1 MVAPRRAA
9 KSANLSVAG
18 GGRKA
23 SLVSQARASRLPMS
37 PQQPEHCA
45 CVVGGAIDLIGKK
58 WTMCI
63 VVTVG
68 NRPGVRFNQLL
79 GLLDGISPRT
89 LSDTLKALEKEGL
102 VQRQAFAEIPPRV
115 EYRLTPE
122 GHRLLSAIAPLMAWA
137 SSRPNAVC
145 QPMPSAVADAGLIAV
160 KTLKPAA
167 AR

>member
-1 MVAPRRAA
+1 MESLHRGEATAMARNPLRAGKLPVKPDAP
-9 KSANLSVAG
+9 AG
-18 GGRKA
+18 
-23 SLVSQARASRLPMS
+23 
-37 PQQPEHCA
+37 CT

-79 GLLDGISPRT
+79 DLLEGISPRT

-102 VQRQAFAEIPPRV
+102 VAREAFAEIPPRV
-115 EYRLTPE
+115 EYRLTKE
-122 GHRLLSAIAPLMAWA
+122 GHGLLAAIAPLMVWA

-145 QPMPSAVADAGLIAV
+145 QPMPSQVTGAGLVAV
-160 KTLKPAA
+160 KTLKPGA

>member
-1 MVAPRRAA
+1 MARNPLRAGKLPVKPDAP
-9 KSANLSVAG
+9 AG
-18 GGRKA
+18 
-23 SLVSQARASRLPMS
+23 
-37 PQQPEHCA
+37 CT

-79 GLLDGISPRT
+79 DLLDGISPRT
-89 LSDTLKALEKEGL
+89 LSDTLKALEKERL
-102 VQRQAFAEIPPRV
+102 MQRDAYAEIPPRV
-115 EYRLTPE
+115 EYRLTKE
-122 GHRLLSAIAPLMAWA
+122 GQGLLEAIAPLMVWA

-160 KTLKPAA
+160 KALKPAPS
-167 AR
+167 R

>member
-1 MVAPRRAA
+1 MEALHRPAVASMARDPRRA
-9 KSANLSVAG
+9 G
-18 GGRKA
+18 D
-23 SLVSQARASRLPMS
+23 LPM
-37 PQQPEHCA
+37 QPDAPAGCT

-79 GLLDGISPRT
+79 DLLDGISPRT

-102 VQRQAFAEIPPRV
+102 VQRLAFAEIPPRV
-115 EYRLTPE
+115 EYRLTTE
-122 GHRLLSAIAPLMAWA
+122 GHGLLSAIAPLMVWA

-145 QPMPSAVADAGLIAV
+145 QPMPSQVTNAGLIAV
-160 KTLKPAA
+160 KTLKPATP
-167 AR
+167 R

>member
-1 MVAPRRAA
+1 MARNPLRAGKLPVKPDAP
-9 KSANLSVAG
+9 AG
-18 GGRKA
+18 
-23 SLVSQARASRLPMS
+23 
-37 PQQPEHCA
+37 CT

-79 GLLDGISPRT
+79 DLLDGISPRT

-102 VQRQAFAEIPPRV
+102 VERKAFAEIPPRV
-115 EYRLTPE
+115 EYRLSAD
-122 GHRLLSAIAPLMAWA
+122 GGGLLSAIAPLMVWA
-137 SSRPNAVC
+137 SSRPNAIC
-145 QPMPSAVADAGLIAV
+145 QPMPAAVADAGLIAV
-160 KTLKPAA
+160 KTLKPAP